1 MKRGQTLK
9 AGHIIDQ
16 TKFSPYSPYETR
28 ANVKKQGHPTRNFDK
43 ISVRESLL
51 VLRFSDNALT
61 KSD

>member
-28 ANVKKQGHPTRNFDK
+28 ANVKKQGEYDIQQNLARTARRK
-43 ISVRESLL
+43 
-51 VLRFSDNALT
+51 AG
-61 KSD
+61 KC